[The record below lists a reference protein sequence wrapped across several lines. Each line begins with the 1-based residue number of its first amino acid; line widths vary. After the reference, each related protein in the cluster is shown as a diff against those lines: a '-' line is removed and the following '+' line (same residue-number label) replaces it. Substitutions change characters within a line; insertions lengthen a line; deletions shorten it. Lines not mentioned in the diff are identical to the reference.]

1 MQQKQINA
9 KSHVKSNINKKKGY
23 SQNSFSIWKKIK
35 PKVTEEKG
43 DGDKNAASL
52 SSDMKSN
59 AMRNSYTYRLDHLI
73 SKMTDSPDS
82 PDSLDGRATTLSI
95 ILLNR
100 DNKLSEVF
108 TFKFNFS
115 DELLVEDIIKK
126 IPLYASDALL
136 AKHVYC
142 CLCHQDGFILKKSAP
157 LRMYYFPPRE
167 NQFII
172 AVSDGVTCS
181 QSVKLAQPIIEN
193 IRYLR
198 EKCVKSFND
207 EKITNDRNKSILPFL
222 RKAARRNSM
231 EGSTNRDPAPVNIC
245 IPDAVYMVMGL
256 IFLCIMQ
263 VGLKKDTQQ
272 S

>member
-1 MQQKQINA
+1 
-9 KSHVKSNINKKKGY
+9 
-23 SQNSFSIWKKIK
+23 
-35 PKVTEEKG
+35 
-43 DGDKNAASL
+43 
-52 SSDMKSN
+52 
-59 AMRNSYTYRLDHLI
+59 
-73 SKMTDSPDS
+73 MTDSPDS
-82 PDSLDGRATTLSI
+82 LDLDGRATTLSI

-115 DELLVEDIIKK
+115 DELLVEDLIKK

-136 AKHVYC
+136 AKHVYY
-142 CLCHQDGFILKKSAP
+142 CLCHQDGFILKKSAL
-157 LRMYYFPPRE
+157 LRMYYYPPRE

-198 EKCVKSFND
+198 EKCVKVKSFNE